1 MACKNWLLG
10 QFDHVPEALFGQM
23 AHIDKHAERL
33 RPLKK
38 APARFCQ
45 ALVRAAGRGKAVR
58 EIPHERDHP
67 HAGFI
72 CVFQKPFVLAHSLCA
87 LNGEKR
93 SAFSRLHGSLRLGYR
108 AAECDFILVFAQ
120 LRVKI
125 VQRAGENLR
134 SWQLCLDPGGAE
146 REKLRPAAKPLRPCE

>member
-1 MACKNWLLG
+1 MS
-10 QFDHVPEALFGQM
+10 
-23 AHIDKHAERL
+23 
-33 RPLKK
+33 
-38 APARFCQ
+38 
-45 ALVRAAGRGKAVR
+45 
-58 EIPHERDHP
+58 
-67 HAGFI
+67 
-72 CVFQKPFVLAHSLCA
+72 QKPFVLAHSLCA

-125 VQRAGENLR
+125 LQRAGENLR

-146 REKLRPAAKPLRPCE
+146 REKLRPCAKPLRAFERNSQRVFPQRLILQPEFDGRVAVAVKNAVICQNASSIWVICGRRVCVPSGA